1 VRTAGNPDTHVI
13 LRGGRFGPNFEAS
26 HVGKALDL
34 IGAAGLPRR
43 LMVDASHGN
52 SGKDHRRQPV
62 VAASIAEQVAAGE
75 RGLAGV
81 MLESFLAA
89 GRQEPGPPATL
100 AYGQSVTDACLD
112 FETTA
117 AVLDHLAAAVRSRRE
132 FLCQTGRARA
142 PLTHHGQPGQR
153 LVDPLLRHPEQ
164 PLPFAIVE
172 HLASELQSATC
183 EPGDV
188 IFREGQHGERF
199 YIIAAGQAR
208 AGKDGKQLSELG
220 AGDSFG
226 GIALPRYTELFE
238 QSVIV
243 NSALAQVSPRPSPPC
258 PALRVSRVGQRTPAV
273 SAG

>member
-1 VRTAGNPDTHVI
+1 
-13 LRGGRFGPNFEAS
+13 
-26 HVGKALDL
+26 
-34 IGAAGLPRR
+34 
-43 LMVDASHGN
+43 
-52 SGKDHRRQPV
+52 V
-62 VAASIAEQVAAGE
+62 VAAVIADQVAAGE

-172 HLASELQSATC
+172 HLAGELQSATC
-183 EPGDV
+183 ETRRRDLQGRAARRALLHHRGGPGA
-188 IFREGQHGERF
+188 RRQGR
-199 YIIAAGQAR
+199 QAVER
-208 AGKDGKQLSELG
+208 AGC
-220 AGDSFG
+220 
-226 GIALPRYTELFE
+226 R
-238 QSVIV
+238 
-243 NSALAQVSPRPSPPC
+243 
-258 PALRVSRVGQRTPAV
+258 
-273 SAG
+273 